1 MEMEDIKDDIKK
13 KPKKKKNPKTQ
24 SEASKN
30 GNLSIA
36 AQDPKE
42 TNDNKDLKIP
52 KGSKEPRNSKNPKN
66 SSKKKITSTPKKKK
80 RVEDDIKV
88 TSMATNIEIP
98 VQTVKLTMD
107 KIAKMVD
114 ELIEEAESQ
123 PMGQVEYSN
132 EAVEEIADNIKEVNQ
147 NLDKED
153 SQELWEIPNTISVT
167 ADPVFSESSK
177 VEVVGKVLL
186 PLTAVKIRNIVGK
199 VNDLTI
205 EIIPNKV
212 IVQGIVHNQIFFVGN
227 DGVVHHQASDENFS
241 TFLDIPGVQPGMNG
255 HVAAIIED
263 TISELASN
271 GASFLIKTVLEV
283 FVKVTETVQ
292 INVTAGN
299 GPTLYLKRVVG
310 ENSTQTL
317 VESDLT
323 LLTPAIKID
332 EIIGSIRDLNIETIR
347 DKVIVQGILH
357 KQIFFVDTS
366 NIGRHQAE
374 DTPFSFFVDI
384 PGVTP
389 GMNVI
394 VQPRIEGIFH
404 NLLSDTLLQEKA
416 VLEFFV
422 KVTENILLSVALGN
436 GPLLKVDEFVGENTV
451 QNLTETLVTL
461 NNPAVKVREILASLR
476 NLVSHVIPNKVIV
489 QGLLHKQI
497 FYIGTNN
504 IEYHQAED
512 VPFSVFLDINGITPG
527 NDVVLKTMIEGV
539 FFDLVSETELR
550 QKVIFAINA
559 IVTEQ
564 VQLNPII
571 GVGSLFAVEQ
581 VIGENTKQML
591 VISEQAIV
599 PPIVPPFVPPS
610 TIPAVTTAIIE
621 PQTNEVMGSQQII
634 LETRVR
640 LPMVAIKIKEVHA
653 LVSNISNHVMPE
665 GVVIEGIVNITTTYV
680 GNDNIVRA
688 VNTEE
693 PFSILVSIPGV
704 TSSQINNIAV
714 KIEDII
720 FNLYPA
726 GNKVDLTIV
735 LQGVVSGLSV
745 QDERFTAVTDVSGSG
760 ISQNKVAV
768 QAMILTPSGD
778 HFQQIDVVTD
788 VSGPGIVDVKRQTV
802 LLQRVG
808 DKVATP
814 ITIVTNVSTT
824 TVR

>member
-726 GNKVDLTIV
+726 GNKVDLTII

-745 QDERFTAVTDVSGSG
+745 QDERFTAVTDVSGTG

-768 QAMILTPSGD
+768 QAMVLTPSGD